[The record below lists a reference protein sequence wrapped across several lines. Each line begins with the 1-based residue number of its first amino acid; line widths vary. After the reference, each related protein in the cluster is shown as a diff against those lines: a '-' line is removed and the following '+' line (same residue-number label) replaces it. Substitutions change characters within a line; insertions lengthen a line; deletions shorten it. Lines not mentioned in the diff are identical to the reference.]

1 MSSKANLSVLALDI
15 DGVLTDGKAT
25 YGPDGAETKSLSYHD
40 IDAVFEAH
48 RRGLHV
54 ALVTAEETPWVD
66 FLSQRLQV
74 EHVIRNAKDKL
85 QAIQELAATLA
96 VSLHEICYLGDSDRD
111 APALAAVGLGMAP
124 ASATP
129 RAKQAAHVVLRSA
142 GGNGA
147 VWEALELLLTPK
159 ETRFFEKTGL
169 LEQEQARVRAAIAE
183 SIAVQQAVLERLAPD
198 IARAA
203 GMIGDALRQGH
214 KVLAFGNGGSAADAQ
229 HLAAELVGRYE
240 HERGPLPA
248 VALTTNTSILT
259 AVGNDYG
266 QESIFARQVE
276 ALGQRG
282 DVAIAISTS
291 GNSPNVLSGVQAAR
305 AVGMQVI
312 GLTGQS
318 GGHLRHVV
326 DLCLCVPSQRTARI
340 QEAHALIIHVLC
352 ELLDTAAPPDEDV
365 HT

>member
-1 MSSKANLSVLALDI
+1 MNSKNHLSVLALDI
-15 DGVLTDGKAT
+15 DGVLTDGKVT
-25 YGPDGAETKSLSYHD
+25 YGPDGAETKAFAYHD
-40 IDAVFEAH
+40 IDAVHSAH

-74 EHVIRNAKDKL
+74 KNVIRGAKDKL
-85 QAIQELAATLA
+85 KAIQELAAIMG
-96 VSLHEICYLGDSDRD
+96 VSLDQICYVGDSDRD

-124 ASATP
+124 ANASP
-129 RAKQAAHVVLRSA
+129 RAKQAAHVVLCSA

-147 VWEALELLLTPK
+147 VREALELLPT
-159 ETRFFEKTGL
+159 
-169 LEQEQARVRAAIAE
+169 LEPQPLQGTEVLVQEQARVRATIAE
-183 SIAVQQAVLERLAPD
+183 NIAVQQTVLEQLVPD
-198 IARAA
+198 IAKAA
-203 GMIGDALRQGH
+203 GIVGDALRQGH

-240 HERGPLPA
+240 YERAPLPA

-259 AVGNDYG
+259 ALGNDYG
-266 QESIFARQVE
+266 QESTFARQVE

-291 GNSPNVLSGVQAAR
+291 GNSPNVLSGGQAAH

-312 GLTGQS
+312 GLTGQH
-318 GGHLRHVV
+318 GGRLRHMV

-352 ELLDTAAPPDEDV
+352 ELLDTADPPDGDV